1 MSSLSFEPW
10 LFHGGLVGGTRERWM
25 SVKLLSVQECLT
37 HGYSVQ
43 FLQSIKSIWIVC
55 CHWYD
60 TLGFELTTISVTKIP
75 WRASGW

>member
-1 MSSLSFEPW
+1 M
-10 LFHGGLVGGTRERWM
+10 GGTRERWM

-43 FLQSIKSIWIVC
+43 FLLN
-55 CHWYD
+55 
-60 TLGFELTTISVTKIP
+60 TLGSELTTISVTKIP